1 MRLHMGTLW
10 EKLLFWKKK
19 PSSYK
24 IDVDFS
30 LHEIQDS
37 DLNSINILKGAYAGV
52 SYYYTR
58 AGIVEEGYLARL
70 KFGYMIIDSGHYTTK
85 YLESDEK
92 FVIMLGDILTELIMM
107 EEKIEPTRTLYSE
120 ESNL

>member
-1 MRLHMGTLW
+1 MATLW
-10 EKLLFWKKK
+10 DQLKSWLWKKK

-24 IDVDFS
+24 IDVDFN
-30 LHEIQDS
+30 LNEIEDS

-52 SYYYTR
+52 SYYYTK
-58 AGIVEEGYLARL
+58 AGIVEEGHFARL
-70 KFGYMIIDSGHYTTK
+70 KFGYMIIDPGQYTSK
-85 YLESDEK
+85 SLETDEK
-92 FVIMLGDILTELIMM
+92 FVIMLGDILTELLMM

>member
-1 MRLHMGTLW
+1 MT
-10 EKLLFWKKK
+10 
-19 PSSYK
+19 
-24 IDVDFS
+24 
-30 LHEIQDS
+30 
-37 DLNSINILKGAYAGV
+37 GV
-52 SYYYTR
+52 QTCALPIYYTR
-58 AGIVEEGYLARL
+58 AGVVEEGYLARL
-70 KFGYMIIDSGHYTTK
+70 KFGYMIIDSGDYTKK